1 MAGQGWLTI
10 RWYCKRGH
18 NNIISKHSSMNKEID
33 IVNTILKTVDL
44 CYRNGVT
51 NVYVSGIT
59 CREEYQEKIDK
70 INELLKNGTRG
81 MNYTFID
88 NGNINA
94 GMKFILIIMDSKY

>member
-1 MAGQGWLTI
+1 MILDVGS
-10 RWYCKRGH
+10 
-18 NNIISKHSSMNKEID
+18 NNIISKHLSVNKEID

-44 CYRNGVT
+44 CYRNGVN

-88 NGNINA
+88 NGNINV
-94 GMKFILIIMDSKY
+94 GRHL